1 MKISQLFSLGKS
13 QYELDFVDIDINKD
27 TPLFLDPYFISKIE
41 FPFAED
47 AYKTLKNFFDYL
59 LALLRTNRLREA
71 KEVFS
76 YLGETNE
83 ICLGM
88 SKGRPSGKGMGP
100 TDADRIFDSLIK
112 SKAYETGL
120 MEDIEDFRIFV
131 PNVDKD
137 KVSDMTANIIKKHL
151 IKYTQDQCRL
161 WGIPLF
167 QCVPSGYYWD
177 CKNHQWDNH
186 YTEMLVVNGKKVVLV
201 PKRIVSYSKEYT
213 DRNYFQH
220 FVLNFLQDEHLRLNS
235 SLVRERKDKTRYVTK
250 KDIKAQEEEKGVID
264 KKWLASF
271 TLEHPDIFATFKKD
285 TIKQI
290 SSVDNA
296 ELDDIN
302 VVDVVE
308 YLINRLY
315 SIKEGNTEASVY
327 HRTIVGIMEL
337 LFYPN
342 LGNPR
347 IEKEIHE
354 GRKRI
359 DITFDNSSESG
370 FFYLLGND
378 IPCRFIMVECKNYSR
393 DIANPELD
401 QLSGR
406 FSPRRGRFGISACR
420 HIEDEK
426 LFMQRCIDTWKD
438 DRGLIIP
445 LTDSDF
451 IQMLRDYPQK
461 GILAG
466 EEFLQNRYREI
477 AMG

>member
-285 TIKQI
+285 T
-290 SSVDNA
+290 
-296 ELDDIN
+296 
-302 VVDVVE
+302 
-308 YLINRLY
+308 
-315 SIKEGNTEASVY
+315 
-327 HRTIVGIMEL
+327 
-337 LFYPN
+337 
-342 LGNPR
+342 
-347 IEKEIHE
+347 
-354 GRKRI
+354 
-359 DITFDNSSESG
+359 
-370 FFYLLGND
+370 
-378 IPCRFIMVECKNYSR
+378 
-393 DIANPELD
+393 
-401 QLSGR
+401 
-406 FSPRRGRFGISACR
+406 
-420 HIEDEK
+420 
-426 LFMQRCIDTWKD
+426 
-438 DRGLIIP
+438 
-445 LTDSDF
+445 
-451 IQMLRDYPQK
+451 
-461 GILAG
+461 
-466 EEFLQNRYREI
+466 
-477 AMG
+477 